1 MPESSDLSS
10 FFKNATQNNSLRG
23 VLDWSFM
30 RGSFR
35 VATFFDVPVRVHW
48 TFGLLI
54 LFVIYVGKMRDAN
67 WLNIGIIVLLVLL
80 LFVCVLLHEFGHALS
95 AKYYGIPTRD
105 ITILPI
111 GGMARL
117 DRLPDNPIHEF
128 VVAIAGP
135 LVNLA
140 IFGLLYIVL
149 SVGFHINFNIGDLL
163 EFRTNRIIID
173 PVALFLANLLHAN
186 LLLAVFNMVPA
197 FPLDGGRVLRALLSI
212 PFGRTKA
219 TAWAVFIGQTMAIM
233 FFILAILPLGLTLLP
248 ENALLND
255 VIDWEFQPVLMLISF
270 FVIYTARHEYAQVLL
285 EQEMTDNTIA
295 RIMSPIFTRFQT
307 IDVMHS
313 AIQKSA
319 ESAIKDFLVF
329 DNEQILRGL
338 LLENDIQDAQ
348 KNSHFDAFISSYTT
362 TEFQKA
368 RIGESIKSV
377 YDRMMKNEQS
387 LFPVLNTEGVV
398 VGVVDYDMMEKFM
411 KGKM

>member
-233 FFILAILPLGLTLLP
+233 FFILAILPLGLALLP

-368 RIGESIKSV
+368 HIGESIKSV

>member
-140 IFGLLYIVL
+140 I
-149 SVGFHINFNIGDLL
+149 D
-163 EFRTNRIIID
+163 R
-173 PVALFLANLLHAN
+173 
-186 LLLAVFNMVPA
+186 
-197 FPLDGGRVLRALLSI
+197 
-212 PFGRTKA
+212 
-219 TAWAVFIGQTMAIM
+219 
-233 FFILAILPLGLTLLP
+233 
-248 ENALLND
+248 
-255 VIDWEFQPVLMLISF
+255 
-270 FVIYTARHEYAQVLL
+270 
-285 EQEMTDNTIA
+285 
-295 RIMSPIFTRFQT
+295 
-307 IDVMHS
+307 
-313 AIQKSA
+313 
-319 ESAIKDFLVF
+319 
-329 DNEQILRGL
+329 
-338 LLENDIQDAQ
+338 
-348 KNSHFDAFISSYTT
+348 
-362 TEFQKA
+362 
-368 RIGESIKSV
+368 KSV
-377 YDRMMKNEQS
+377 
-387 LFPVLNTEGVV
+387 V
-398 VGVVDYDMMEKFM
+398 
-411 KGKM
+411 